1 MKKYIIF
8 CLLIFASMSVF
19 AQKVYVGNTIHK
31 DNVYC
36 NIKNGY
42 IYLGDPICPSKV
54 LAYFDGKYIFEKESD
69 KVLYTYSN
77 GYIYRGRS
85 LKKENLIGEYKCRL
99 HKLYTYED
107 KETYVIRKRQSGET
121 SCINDDRLIF
131 RSTGWVHPLVW
142 YFIINH
148 FVIVFE

>member
-69 KVLYTYSN
+69 KVLYTYSK

-85 LKKENLIGEYKCRL
+85 LKKENLIGEYKSRFY
-99 HKLYTYED
+99 KLYTYED
-107 KETYVIRKRQSGET
+107 KETYVMWRNKLYLGNAK
-121 SCINDDRLIF
+121 NDDRLIF

-142 YFIINH
+142 YFIISH
-148 FVIVFE
+148 FVINFK